1 MMHEATLLLSLAGAL
16 MTSLTDVGEALA
28 GHRGGVSQGEDGSS
42 PATTQCPRAC
52 FCNSPSHIVYC
63 SRRGLAAIPDG
74 VPLDTLQ
81 LNLNGN
87 LFSWTTVSRANV
99 SAYRVLEHLYL
110 SECGLERIEVGA
122 FSDLAH
128 LRWLDLSNNRIRAIE
143 PRTFEGL
150 TLQHLFVNG
159 NRNVRILA
167 DSFAGLATTGLYLHD
182 CSLRNISPESVV
194 RLNFTLRYLWLNGNE
209 LERLDPR
216 LKQLFD
222 VLLHLRLG
230 TNPLRC
236 NCWAVWLKL
245 FFDESRDIFKGAL
258 PPTCLRP
265 SSLKGRHF
273 TNITVHDLRCQ
284 VSKTCKL
291 M

>member
-1 MMHEATLLLSLAGAL
+1 
-16 MTSLTDVGEALA
+16 MTSLAEVGEASA
-28 GHRGGVSQGEDGSS
+28 ERRGVEGDVED
-42 PATTQCPRAC
+42 ATESGTARCPRAC

-74 VPLDTLQ
+74 VPTDTLQ

-87 LFSWTTVSRANV
+87 LFTSTTVTRSNV
-99 SAYRVLEHLYL
+99 SAYLVLEHLYL
-110 SECGLERIEVGA
+110 SECGLEHIEVGA
-122 FSDLAH
+122 FWDLTH

-143 PRTFEGL
+143 PRTFDGL

-159 NRNVRILA
+159 NRNVRIHA
-167 DSFAGLATTGLYLHD
+167 ESFVGLATTGLYLHD
-182 CSLRNISPESVV
+182 CSLRTISPESIV

-216 LKQLFD
+216 LKQLFE

-236 NCWAVWLKL
+236 NCWAVWLKQ
-245 FFDESRDIFKGAL
+245 FFDESSDMFKGAL

-273 TNITVHDLRCQ
+273 SNITVRDLRCQ
-284 VSKTCKL
+284 VRKRN
-291 M
+291 

>member
-1 MMHEATLLLSLAGAL
+1 MQEVMLLVSLAGAL
-16 MTSLTDVGEALA
+16 MTSLADVGDALA
-28 GHRGGVSQGEDGSS
+28 ARRGVESLSDDSAGSGT
-42 PATTQCPRAC
+42 ARCPPVC

-87 LFSWTTVSRANV
+87 LFTSTTVTRSNV
-99 SAYRVLEHLYL
+99 SEYLILEHLYI
-110 SECGLERIEVGA
+110 SECGLEYIEVGA
-122 FSDLAH
+122 FSDLTH
-128 LRWLDLSNNRIRAIE
+128 LRWLDLSNNRIKAIE
-143 PRTFEGL
+143 SRTFDGL
-150 TLQHLFVNG
+150 TLQHLFING
-159 NRNVRILA
+159 NRNVRIHA
-167 DSFAGLATTGLYLHD
+167 ESFVGLATTGLYLHD
-182 CSLRNISPESVV
+182 CALTTISPESIV
-194 RLNFTLRYLWLNGNE
+194 RLNFTLRYLWLNGNQ

-216 LKQLFD
+216 LKQLFE

-236 NCWAVWLKL
+236 NCWAVWLKQ
-245 FFDESRDIFKGAL
+245 FFDESRDMFKGAL

-273 TNITVHDLRCQ
+273 DNLTVHDLLCQ
-284 VSKTCKL
+284 VRQ